1 MPRIVDD
8 VIEGTDE
15 ETQASRAEELIRQYL
30 AGLGQLEP
38 VDFGYAY
45 VGRLLAVA
53 NGESEATILAI
64 VDRAT
69 AQSYITSMSQWGN
82 LTAAQRQWLAVDLE
96 SRAYDAM
103 VTRIVLLD

>member
-8 VIEGTDE
+8 TIEPTDE
-15 ETQASRAEELIRQYL
+15 ESQGSNAEALIRQYL
-30 AGLGQLEP
+30 QGLARLEP

-45 VGRLLAVA
+45 VARLLAVA
-53 NGESEATILAI
+53 NGENLATVLAI

-69 AQSYITSMSQWGN
+69 AQSYITGMSQWNN

-103 VTRIVLLD
+103 VTRIVLVG

>member
-1 MPRIVDD
+1 MPRIVND
-8 VIEGTDE
+8 VIEGMDE
-15 ETQASRAEELIRQYL
+15 ETQASAAELMIRQYL

-45 VGRLLAVA
+45 VARLLAVA
-53 NGESEATILAI
+53 NGESESTVLAI
-64 VDRAT
+64 VSRAT
-69 AQSYITSMSQWGN
+69 AQSYITSMSQWTA

>member
-1 MPRIVDD
+1 MPIIVDD
-8 VIEGTDE
+8 IIEPTDE
-15 ETQASRAEELIRQYL
+15 EAQGSNAEALIRQYL
-30 AGLGQLEP
+30 QGLAQLEP

-45 VGRLLAVA
+45 VARLLAVA
-53 NGESEATILAI
+53 NGESLATVLAI

-69 AQSYITSMSQWGN
+69 ATSYITGMDQWSN
-82 LTAAQRQWLAVDLE
+82 LTGAQRQWLAVDLE

>member
-1 MPRIVDD
+1 MPQIVDD

-15 ETQASRAEELIRQYL
+15 ETQASAAEQMIRQYL

-45 VGRLLAVA
+45 VARLLAVA
-53 NGESEATILAI
+53 NGEDEATILAI

-69 AQSYITSMSQWGN
+69 AQSYITGMAQWGN
-82 LTAAQRQWLAVDLE
+82 LTVAQRQWLAVDLE

>member
-1 MPRIVDD
+1 MPEIINDT
-8 VIEGTDE
+8 IQGTDE
-15 ETQASRAEELIRQYL
+15 ESQGSNIEVLIRQYL
-30 AGLGQLEP
+30 QGLGQLEP

-45 VGRLLAVA
+45 MARLMAVA
-53 NGESEATILAI
+53 NGENLSTVLAI

-69 AQSYITSMSQWGN
+69 ATSYITGMSQWGN